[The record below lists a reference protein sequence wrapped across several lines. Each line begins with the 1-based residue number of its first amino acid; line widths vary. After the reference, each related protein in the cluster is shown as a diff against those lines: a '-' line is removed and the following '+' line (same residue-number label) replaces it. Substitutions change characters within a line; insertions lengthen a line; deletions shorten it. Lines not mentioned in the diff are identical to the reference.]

1 MADYSYT
8 PYEAQT
14 IQDHIIEHYG
24 NISRTVTVKECESLD
39 LKLYVIEPT
48 KERDFYTVITSGM
61 GAYQMDIP
69 DDFKDGNV
77 DRIELLIYLG
87 SNWDIDGA
95 FKQSSGSTTGLI
107 IDGSITSLLGNINA
121 QWNYPI
127 QILKN
132 LAQAPVNNESYFVM
146 GNIMDD
152 ETPFSDS
159 TSDSGGILISP
170 AYISEEGTECT
181 LPGGEIVE
189 FLQIMPIT
197 TNEIERAAYLNR
209 ELIFHRLIFHN
220 FIIYQ
225 DSYLYDYDN
234 IFDDGFLH
242 LLDLYQNNIVQQSG
256 ELGAFNHMAALLRW
270 LIEHN
275 MLNDN
280 FTAKYRDE
288 IEKVKNS
295 PADIDL
301 RLFIVD
307 KLIGSLR
314 YEILKED
321 IIDFIETYFVNNPEE
336 DIKGQYYYDIEEYA
350 AEYFEENNVDTEEMD
365 DYEYVFMPYDENYY
379 ESVSKI
385 IDIYYK
391 EWSSKQ

>member
-1 MADYSYT
+1 MAKYSYSAN
-8 PYEAQT
+8 ELQAVEN
-14 IQDHIIEHYG
+14 HIIKHFG
-24 NISRTVTVKECESLD
+24 SISQKVHVEECENLD
-39 LKLYVIEPT
+39 LYLYVINPT
-48 KERDFYTVITSGM
+48 KEKDYYTVITCGM
-61 GAYQMDIP
+61 GAYKMELP
-69 DDFKDGNV
+69 DDFKDDGYA
-77 DRIELLIYLG
+77 DRIEMLIYL
-87 SNWDIDGA
+87 SPDWNMELA
-95 FKQSSGSTTGLI
+95 FSKPTGLI
-107 IDGSITSLLGNINA
+107 IGDSVTPVLGSVFDK
-121 QWNYPI
+121 WNYPVRI
-127 QILKN
+127 IKN
-132 LAQAPVNNESYFVM
+132 LAQAPVNNDSYFVR

-152 ETPFSDS
+152 EQPFSSS

-181 LPGGEIVE
+181 LLGGEIVE

-295 PADIDL
+295 PAYIDL

-350 AEYFEENNVDTEEMD
+350 AEYFEENNADTEDMD

>member
-1 MADYSYT
+1 MAKYSYSAN
-8 PYEAQT
+8 ELQAVEN
-14 IQDHIIEHYG
+14 HIIKHFG
-24 NISRTVTVKECESLD
+24 SISQKVHVEECENLD
-39 LKLYVIEPT
+39 LYLYVINPT
-48 KERDFYTVITSGM
+48 KEKYYYTVITCGM
-61 GAYQMDIP
+61 GAYKMELP
-69 DDFKDGNV
+69 DDFKDDGYA
-77 DRIELLIYLG
+77 DRIEMLIYL
-87 SNWDIDGA
+87 SPDWNMELA
-95 FKQSSGSTTGLI
+95 FSKPTGLI
-107 IDGSITSLLGNINA
+107 IGDSVTPVLGSVYDK
-121 QWNYPI
+121 WNYPVRI
-127 QILKN
+127 IKN
-132 LAQAPVNNESYFVM
+132 LAQAPVNNDSYFVR

-152 ETPFSDS
+152 EQPFSSS

-350 AEYFEENNVDTEEMD
+350 AEYFEENNADTEDMD
-365 DYEYVFMPYDENYY
+365 DYKYVFMPYDENYY

>member
-1 MADYSYT
+1 MAKYSYSAN
-8 PYEAQT
+8 ELQAVEN
-14 IQDHIIEHYG
+14 HITKHFG
-24 NISRTVTVKECESLD
+24 SISQKVHVEECENLD
-39 LKLYVIEPT
+39 LHLYVINPS
-48 KERDFYTVITSGM
+48 KEKDYYTVITCGM
-61 GAYQMDIP
+61 GAYKMELP
-69 DDFKDGNV
+69 DDFKDDDYF
-77 DRIELLIYLG
+77 DRIEMLIYL
-87 SNWDIDGA
+87 SPDWNMELA
-95 FKQSSGSTTGLI
+95 FSKPTGLI
-107 IDGSITSLLGNINA
+107 IGGSVTPVLGSLYDK
-121 QWNYPI
+121 WNYPI
-127 QILKN
+127 RIIKN
-132 LAQAPVNNESYFVM
+132 LAQAPVNNDSYFVR

-152 ETPFSDS
+152 EQPFSSS

-181 LPGGEIVE
+181 LPDGEIVE

-197 TNEIERAAYLNR
+197 TNEIERAANLNR
-209 ELIFHRLIFHN
+209 ALIFHRLIFHN

-242 LLDLYQNNIVQQSG
+242 LLALYQNNIVQQSG

-280 FTAKYRDE
+280 FTSKYKDE

-350 AEYFEENNVDTEEMD
+350 AAYFEENNTDTEEMD
-365 DYEYVFMPYDENYY
+365 DYEYMFMPYDENYY
-379 ESVSKI
+379 KNVSKI
-385 IDIYYK
+385 IDTYYE
-391 EWSSKQ
+391 EWSSEQ